1 MRELG
6 SRGERGGTER
16 WILMEREKN
25 QYEEQHSVKRKKSH
39 KLYAFIV
46 LLLGLI
52 IIALTLLV
60 FFHIQK
66 IEITG
71 NEYCTDR
78 QIADTLQSDKYS
90 VNSIYVCVK
99 YALGYGEQL
108 PCIEKMKVRMGWP
121 WVLKVEVKEKQIVGY
136 LFTSDQQYAYFDK
149 EGLIVKK
156 GQKYIEGI
164 PCVEGTGV
172 EDIELYKRIDNG
184 NSGIFEEILEASQ
197 EFRKYE
203 RIVDKIVCKNNR
215 IYIYI
220 GKICISLGDNVTP
233 EKIAQIDPILE
244 ELEGR
249 EGTLHLENYGEGR
262 ETITFDIGE
271 FPEEN

>member
-1 MRELG
+1 MA
-6 SRGERGGTER
+6 
-16 WILMEREKN
+16 REKS
-25 QYEEQHSVKRKKSH
+25 QYEEPQPVKKKKSH

-52 IIALTLLV
+52 IIALALIV
-60 FFHIQK
+60 FFHIQR
-66 IEITG
+66 IEIEG

-78 QIADTLQSDKYS
+78 QIVETLQSDKYS
-90 VNSIYVCVK
+90 VNSIYVCAK

-108 PCIEKMKVRMGWP
+108 PCIEKMKVRIGWP
-121 WVLKVEVKEKQIVGY
+121 WVLKVEVKERQIVGY
-136 LFTSDQQYAYFDK
+136 IFTSGQQYAYFDK

-156 GQKYIEGI
+156 DEKYIEGI

-172 EDIELYKRIDNG
+172 EDIGLYKRIDNG

-197 EFRKYE
+197 ELRKYE
-203 RIVDKIVCKNNR
+203 RTADKIVCKNNR

-220 GKICISLGDNVTP
+220 GKVCISLGDNVTS
-233 EKIAQIDPILE
+233 EKIAQINPIIE
-244 ELEGR
+244 ELGDK

>member
-1 MRELG
+1 M
-6 SRGERGGTER
+6 
-16 WILMEREKN
+16 
-25 QYEEQHSVKRKKSH
+25 
-39 KLYAFIV
+39 
-46 LLLGLI
+46 
-52 IIALTLLV
+52 
-60 FFHIQK
+60 
-66 IEITG
+66 
-71 NEYCTDR
+71 
-78 QIADTLQSDKYS
+78 
-90 VNSIYVCVK
+90 
-99 YALGYGEQL
+99 
-108 PCIEKMKVRMGWP
+108 
-121 WVLKVEVKEKQIVGY
+121 
-136 LFTSDQQYAYFDK
+136 
-149 EGLIVKK
+149 
-156 GQKYIEGI
+156 
-164 PCVEGTGV
+164 